1 MTEKEAIK
9 RIREHM
15 IIHYEKE
22 PRAIYI
28 TEALMMAIQ
37 ALEIVSRLDK
47 EFIHDIMLAYD
58 YFETED
64 KTDNGH

>member
-1 MTEKEAIK
+1 
-9 RIREHM
+9 M

-37 ALEIVSRLDK
+37 AIEIVSRLDK